1 MNILSIIRKKS
12 DQKIYIREFSFDA
25 VKYHG
30 PYKDVKAAK
39 SARARREKDDVMKS
53 IGLVKV
59 RGAQGGTC
67 WEWCKYPVGMPY
79 GE

>member
-12 DQKIYIREFSFDA
+12 DQQIYIREFSFDA

-39 SARARREKDDVMKS
+39 AARRRKEKDEAMKS
-53 IGLVKV
+53 IGLVK
-59 RGAQGGTC
+59 
-67 WEWCKYPVGMPY
+67 CKDSMGRTIY
-79 GE
+79 E

>member
-12 DQKIYIREFSFDA
+12 DQQIYLREFSFDA

-30 PYKDVKAAK
+30 PYKDLKAAK
-39 SARARREKDDVMKS
+39 SARSRREKDDAMKS

-59 RGAQGGTC
+59 KSASGKVYY
-67 WEWCKYPVGMPY
+67 E
-79 GE
+79 